1 MAQKRIVFSVATI
14 DLVVFISNTIY
25 MLFTKYKFGAQTHA
39 ALNWKYGQWV
49 WSYQI
54 EMAGPE
60 LTLLEL

>member
-39 ALNWKYGQWV
+39 ALN
-49 WSYQI
+49 
-54 EMAGPE
+54 
-60 LTLLEL
+60 

>member
-1 MAQKRIVFSVATI
+1 MAQKQIVFSVATI

-39 ALNWKYGQWV
+39 ALNWKYSHWV
-49 WSYQI
+49 SSYQI